1 MIILDVV
8 YGRLILSP
16 PLYTLIMIQTL
27 NISFHKICN
36 IKAYG
41 SCNAKKKQHMQFQL
55 YLMVCYS
62 ICYRAEWFVLNM
74 LDKLEGGSRGIHM
87 PGLCIS

>member
-1 MIILDVV
+1 
-8 YGRLILSP
+8 
-16 PLYTLIMIQTL
+16 MIQTL

-41 SCNAKKKQHMQFQL
+41 SRNAKKKQHMQFQ
-55 YLMVCYS
+55 VS
-62 ICYRAEWFVLNM
+62 IVLNDMLLNMLLSRMNM